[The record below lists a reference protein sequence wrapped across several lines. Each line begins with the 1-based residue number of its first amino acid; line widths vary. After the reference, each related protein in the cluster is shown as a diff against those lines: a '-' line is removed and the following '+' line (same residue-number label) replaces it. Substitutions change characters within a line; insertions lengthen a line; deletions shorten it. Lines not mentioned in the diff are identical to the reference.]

1 VKKKHSYLVS
11 EEQVKQIQ
19 NWIPLDF
26 KFGTWTHCFYC
37 GAIPESQDHV
47 IPWSMM
53 YSVEKHKG
61 SDKGPRTPAC
71 MSCNCILE
79 SFFFDTLYERCSYIK
94 NYLIKKYS
102 KILKTEDWTVEELKT
117 IQGKLK
123 NHIINQQNLKKE
135 AEPKVFW
142 QNSKEFIFE
151 FEKAY
156 EKAVIEYP
164 FNNNLHKFMKPHW
177 HQNAVDQQ
185 IVV

>member
-1 VKKKHSYLVS
+1 MKKKHSYLVS

-26 KFGTWTHCFYC
+26 KFGTWAHCFYC
-37 GAIPESQDHV
+37 GCTPNSQDHV

-71 MSCNCILE
+71 MNCNLVLQ
-79 SFFFDTLYERCSYIK
+79 SSFFDTLHERCSYV
-94 NYLIKKYS
+94 KKYLSNKHS
-102 KILKTEDWTVEELKT
+102 KLLKTEDWSKDELKDV
-117 IQGKLK
+117 QGKLK
-123 NHIINQQNLKKE
+123 NYIIDQQNLKKE
-135 AEPKVFW
+135 VEPRVLW
-142 QNSKEFIFE
+142 QNSKQFICE

-164 FNNNLHKFMKPHW
+164 FNSNLHKFMKPHW
-177 HQNAVDQQ
+177 HLSNLDQQ
-185 IVV
+185 VVV